1 MSLPKYDEQLTSCDR
16 EPITTPGAIQAHGVL
31 VVVLEPDMRIV
42 EISANAQKVFGHRPG
57 PMLGKD
63 IRDYLDKKQYQGLQD
78 FIDRSMWSSLQP
90 ITLTIKRRNK
100 TPGGARSKWDA
111 FCHRSDGLLFLEF
124 EPSMPATKSLPYYR
138 ELKSTFGRIYA
149 SKDVQGLCRSAAQAV
164 RDITG
169 FDRAMVYRFDSD
181 WNGEVIAEATED
193 SLEPYLNHHFPASDI
208 PKQARAA
215 FLSNYVRMIPDV
227 DYEPVPLLSAKNRAP
242 LNMAKSFLR
251 SVSPIHLQY
260 LKNMGTQAT
269 LTISLV
275 RGGKLWGLIACHHGA
290 KKNLFHEVRLACELI
305 GKSVSVLL
313 PSREHMEEAEFAESL
328 RDARAQLWEVLEK
341 YGNIRDA
348 LWDHPEKLLSI
359 VDAEGAAVRIDAEKA
374 WMLVGKTPSRKQVA
388 LLARWLSTH
397 MDDSKPTFCTNKLSD
412 YYRQGKPLRASACGL
427 LAVTIPKAESN
438 FIMWFRP
445 ELVQEKTWAGDPRK
459 QVTHLPDGT
468 VKIEP
473 RHSFEDWKEAVM
485 LRSKPWREVEVESAL
500 TTRSDMVSIDLRLQ
514 FKLAQQA
521 IKTRDEFLSMASHEL
536 KTPLTSMSLQSQ
548 MARRRLKTGTDT
560 PALLER
566 MNRTLQRMDDGLDR
580 LIRLVDDMLDVSRIS
595 SGKLT
600 IVREKVGIV
609 ALASDV
615 VDRMRGQFDGA
626 HVQLSLVCETEVV
639 GDWDRL
645 RIEQCLSNFLSNA
658 LRYGQASPVTVTAGL
673 VGGKARLTVRDQ
685 GPGIKP
691 DMHKRI
697 FDKFERGGQSVLGL
711 GLGLHICK
719 QIVELHG
726 GAVWVESKPGEGA
739 VFCLSL
745 PMHETAAP
753 PRPKS
758 DGPSQSDSA

>member
-31 VVVLEPDMRIV
+31 VAIQEPDMRIV
-42 EISANAQKVFGHRPG
+42 EISANAQKVFGHRPA

-63 IRDYLDKKQYQGLQD
+63 IRDYLDKKQYNGLQN

-90 ITLTIKRRNK
+90 ITLTIKNRSK
-100 TPGGARSKWDA
+100 TRAGGRSKWDA
-111 FCHRSDGLLFLEF
+111 FCHRQGDLLFLEF

-149 SKDVQGLCRSAAQAV
+149 SEDVQGLCKRAAQAV

-169 FDRAMVYRFDSD
+169 FDRVMVYRFDSD
-181 WNGEVIAEATED
+181 WNGEVIAESVGD
-193 SLEPYLNHHFPASDI
+193 GLDPYLNHHFPASDI
-208 PKQARAA
+208 PRQARAA

-227 DYEPVPLLSAKNRAP
+227 DYEPVPVLSAKSRGP
-242 LNMAKSFLR
+242 LDMSKSFLR

-269 LTISLV
+269 LTISLI

-305 GKSVSVLL
+305 GKSISVLL

-328 RDARAQLWEVLEK
+328 RDARTQLWEVLEK
-341 YGNIRDA
+341 YGNIREA
-348 LWDHPEKLLSI
+348 LWNHPDKLLSI
-359 VDAEGAAVRIDAEKA
+359 VDAEGAAVRIDAEKP

-397 MDDSKPTFCTNKLSD
+397 MDDSRPTFCTNRLSD
-412 YYRQGKPLRASACGL
+412 HYRQGKPLRASACGL
-427 LAVTIPKAESN
+427 LAVTIPKADSN

-445 ELVQEKTWAGDPRK
+445 ELIQQKTWAGDPRK
-459 QVTHLPDGT
+459 QVTHLSDGT

-473 RHSFEDWKEAVM
+473 RHSFEDWKEAVT
-485 LRSKPWREVEVESAL
+485 LRSKPWRDVEVESAL

-514 FKLAQQA
+514 FKLAQEA
-521 IKTRDEFLSMASHEL
+521 IRTRDEFLSMASHEL

-548 MARRRLKTGTDT
+548 MARRRLNPGIDAPT
-560 PALLER
+560 LLER
-566 MNRTLQRMDDGLDR
+566 MSRTLQRMDDGIGR

-595 SGKLT
+595 SGNLT
-600 IVREKVGIV
+600 IVREKVEIT
-609 ALASDV
+609 ALVSDV
-615 VDRMRGQFDGA
+615 VDRMRTQFEGA
-626 HVQLSLVCETEVV
+626 QIPLRLVCEAEAV
-639 GDWDRL
+639 GNWDRL
-645 RIEQCLSNFLSNA
+645 RIEQCLANFLSNS

-673 VGGKARLTVRDQ
+673 IAGEAQLTVRDQ
-685 GPGIKP
+685 GPGIAP
-691 DMHKRI
+691 EMHKRI

-726 GAVWVESKPGEGA
+726 GSVWVESTPGEGA
-739 VFCLSL
+739 AFCLSL
-745 PMHETAAP
+745 PLYEKTA
-753 PRPKS
+753 
-758 DGPSQSDSA
+758 PSRSQPDSPSHSA